1 MPETGRRRRYCNQSC
16 RQRAYELRR
25 LANALGLAEQKC
37 ELVEAHKVYKRDK
50 WRCGLCRKMVDPRLR
65 HPDPMRVSLDHVIPI
80 SKGGSHTYANTQCA
94 HLLCN
99 IQKNNRGAGEQLA
112 LI

>member
-1 MPETGRRRRYCNQSC
+1 
-16 RQRAYELRR
+16 
-25 LANALGLAEQKC
+25 
-37 ELVEAHKVYKRDK
+37 
-50 WRCGLCRKMVDPRLR
+50 MVDPRLR